1 MKNVITIILFSFLLS
16 GLKAQSFDYYYQMAD
31 SLMTTN
37 KFDSAISYYD
47 SSLKENTSCLNCYF
61 NRGLC
66 YFYLEK
72 FKLALNDF
80 ETYITKER
88 NDADAYLFRADCKK
102 ELNDSI
108 GSLKDYDTAVIMSP
122 NDPKLR
128 IERGKLRSLMSLSIL
143 SNEDFDYSIKL
154 DSSEFYPYYL
164 KALNLYSA
172 DDYPSSLLYFSK
184 AINLNPT
191 FSNNYFYCAQ
201 VRLAMKEEDNAI
213 KLLNKA
219 IELSPKE
226 SDYYLSR
233 GKVYLF
239 NESEYDDNLAY
250 EDLAKAAELGSK
262 EAQDLI
268 DEYFTDED
276 ENN

>member
-37 KFDSAISYYD
+37 KFDSAIIYYD

-128 IERGKLRSLMSLSIL
+128 IERGKLRSLM
-143 SNEDFDYSIKL
+143 F
-154 DSSEFYPYYL
+154 
-164 KALNLYSA
+164 
-172 DDYPSSLLYFSK
+172 
-184 AINLNPT
+184 
-191 FSNNYFYCAQ
+191 
-201 VRLAMKEEDNAI
+201 
-213 KLLNKA
+213 
-219 IELSPKE
+219 
-226 SDYYLSR
+226 
-233 GKVYLF
+233 
-239 NESEYDDNLAY
+239 
-250 EDLAKAAELGSK
+250 
-262 EAQDLI
+262 
-268 DEYFTDED
+268 
-276 ENN
+276 

>member
-1 MKNVITIILFSFLLS
+1 MKKVITIVLFSFLLS
-16 GLKAQSFDYYYQMAD
+16 GLKAQSFDYYYNIAD
-31 SLMTTN
+31 SLMTTY
-37 KFDSAISYYD
+37 KFDSAINYYD
-47 SSLKENTSCLNCYF
+47 SALKQDPSNLNSQF

-66 YFYLEK
+66 YLYLEK
-72 FKLALNDF
+72 FKLALKDF
-80 ETYITKER
+80 ESYITKEKK
-88 NDADAYLFRADCKK
+88 DADAYSFRADCKK
-102 ELNDSI
+102 ELSDSI
-108 GSLKDYDTAVIMSP
+108 GSLKDYDTAINLSP

-128 IERGKLRSLMSLSIL
+128 IERGKLRSLMSLNLL

-154 DSSEFYPYYL
+154 DSTDFYPYYL
-164 KALNLYSA
+164 KALNFYSS
-172 DDYPSSLLYFSK
+172 DDYNSSLLYFSK

-191 FSNNYFYCAQ
+191 FANNYLYCAQ

-239 NESEYDDNLAY
+239 NESE
-250 EDLAKAAELGSK
+250 
-262 EAQDLI
+262 
-268 DEYFTDED
+268 
-276 ENN
+276 